1 MTREQW
7 LVERQKGIGASDAS
21 AIVGM
26 NPYKSNVEL
35 WEEKI
40 GEREPADI
48 SDKPYVQYGIEA
60 EAPLRQLFALDYPVF
75 EVIYAEFDMR
85 WSKEYPF
92 IYATL
97 DGELI
102 HRQTGEHGV
111 YEGKTTEILKSQQ
124 YENWKNQVPPNYYC
138 QLLHGLIAT
147 GYSFSAL
154 NAQLKTVYPEDDPDM
169 PPEVRTATR
178 RYFYLRKHIEDD
190 IAYLLAKE
198 IEFWKCVKD
207 RLRPNLIL
215 PPI

>member
-21 AIVGM
+21 AVVGM
-26 NPYKSNVEL
+26 NPYKSNTEL
-35 WEEKI
+35 WEEKV

-48 SDKPYVQYGIEA
+48 SGKPYVQYGIEA
-60 EAPLRQLFALDYPVF
+60 EAPLRTLFALDFPVF
-75 EVIYAEFDMR
+75 DVKYAEFDMR

-102 HRQTGEHGV
+102 HRQTGEHGI
-111 YEGKTTEILKSQQ
+111 YEGKTTEILKSMQ
-124 YENWKNQVPPNYYC
+124 EERWKNQVPINYHLQIC
-138 QLLHGLIAT
+138 HQLLVT
-147 GYSFSAL
+147 GFSYAVL
-154 NAQLKTVYPEDDPDM
+154 NAQLKTVYPAVDPEFPADITTN
-169 PPEVRTATR
+169 VS
-178 RYFYLRKHIEDD
+178 RYWYLRKNFEED

-207 RLRPNLIL
+207 RRRPNRIL
-215 PPI
+215 SPF

>member
-48 SDKPYVQYGIEA
+48 SDKPYVQYGNDA
-60 EAPLRQLFALDYPVF
+60 EAPLRQLFALDYPMF
-75 EVIYAEFDMR
+75 EVRYAEFDMR

-102 HRQTGEHGV
+102 HRQTGEHGI

-124 YENWKNQVPPNYYC
+124 YESWKNQVPQNYYI
-138 QLLHGLIAT
+138 QLLHQFIAT
-147 GYSFSAL
+147 EFTYAFL
-154 NAQLKTVYPEDDPDM
+154 NAQLKTVYSEDDPEL
-169 PPEVRTATR
+169 PPDVRTTTR
-178 RYFYLRKHIEDD
+178 RYPYLRKHIEED

-198 IEFWKCVKD
+198 IEFWKCVME
-207 RLRPNLIL
+207 RRRPNLIL